1 MRSMFSSR
9 LAVSFALIFV
19 SVGYGQA
26 SPDSIYRYLGSHID
40 DVEAVAASPNNTFF
54 ASGSW
59 DRTISVFSND
69 SNFSMFQSLW
79 GHNAAVSALAFSRD
93 GKNLISGGKDYKV
106 IVWKLNEETK
116 QFDVAKQISM
126 VHTAGI
132 NCVLYGPGMRNVYSA
147 GDDGR
152 IMIYD
157 LVKESSKIIENKI
170 PIRSIALS
178 TNRRFIYCADESTT
192 VKQYDGLGNMVKEFK
207 GHSDYVNSVAY
218 SIDNKYLVT
227 GSNDKTAIIW
237 DVNTGKVKRTLKG
250 HQWKVNSVAIS
261 ADSKY
266 VATASNDG
274 TVKFWNMESGELL
287 KTFQSGGESVRSV
300 AFSAD
305 QKLII
310 GGIHLDP
317 LDDREYGPI
326 LWQTGVERKVV
337 VPTIRKLPVK
347 APTNNAVG
355 AGNNRATPG
364 GGVGNQTTTTSKPV
378 STSNSQAK
386 TGNSNKKVVNKTD
399 EVEVFI
405 EEEPD

>member
-1 MRSMFSSR
+1 MRSMISSR
-9 LAVSFALIFV
+9 LAVSIALIFV
-19 SVGYGQA
+19 SAGYTQA

-207 GHSDYVNSVAY
+207 GHTDYVNSVAY

-237 DVNTGKVKRTLKG
+237 DVNTGKVKRVLKG
-250 HQWKVNSVAIS
+250 HQWKVNSVDIS

-266 VATASNDG
+266 VTTASNDG
-274 TVKFWNMESGELL
+274 TVKFWNMESGELI
-287 KTFQSGGESVRSV
+287 KTFHSGGESVRSV

-317 LDDREYGPI
+317 MDDREYGPI
-326 LWQTGVERKVV
+326 LWQTGVERKVL
-337 VPTIRKLPVK
+337 VPTIRKLPTKPPSGSVEGT
-347 APTNNAVG
+347 TNTQ
-355 AGNNRATPG
+355 ATPK
-364 GGVGNQTTTTSKPV
+364 GVANRTTTISRPV
-378 STSNSQAK
+378 STGNSQTK
-386 TGNSNKKVVNKTD
+386 TTNSNKKVVNKTD